1 MSNELQ
7 VPSYAELDQMLAQY
21 GDGVNPVEI
30 QGVIAGFCCGGQ
42 VLFGEALASAMLE
55 IVGLDIYL
63 NPELP
68 AVLGRLADGVE
79 LELKDTEFKFSLLL
93 PDEEEEEFFEQLCA
107 FGLWCE
113 AFMNGFSAACTDEF
127 SFSEEVQGVLEDL
140 MAFSRV
146 AEDIDPNDKD
156 ELSFVEL
163 LEYTRIAVLTLYT
176 ELVLAPQDAAKRTRE
191 KNEKKEKGLD
201 ASNQMPP
208 SSDLH

>member
-1 MSNELQ
+1 MNEELQ
-7 VPSYAELDQMLAQY
+7 VPSYDELDQLLAQY
-21 GDGVNPVEI
+21 GDGVSPVEI

-79 LELKDTEFKFSLLL
+79 ADLKGSDFKFKLLL

-113 AFMNGFSAACTDEF
+113 AFVNGFSAACTDEF

-146 AEDIDPNDKD
+146 AEETDPHDKD
-156 ELSFVEL
+156 EAAFVEL
-163 LEYTRIAVLTLYT
+163 QEYTRIAVLTLYT
-176 ELVLAPQDAAKRTRE
+176 ELILGPQDAAKRV
-191 KNEKKEKGLD
+191 NEQSEAKGKGSAD
-201 ASNQMPP
+201 SSQMPP